1 MVSETIKLADGQD
14 LFLKILR
21 KTIHKG
27 KYEPEDEEIFPYM
40 KEILRLSS
48 IHMLFPVVVDALYKI
63 YPERM
68 EIYKKDAVKEATRQA
83 MKTASFISL
92 YRKMTKEDL
101 FPAVIK
107 GIVCRN
113 LYQEP
118 ELRCSVDEDLF
129 IGPEEINKYHDFL
142 LKQGFQPIDSG
153 VSLDQADE
161 ISYRNMENH
170 LYLEIHKHLFPPEDD
185 DIYGDMN
192 SLFEIPETSVTIQI
206 YDTEIRSLGY
216 TDHLLYMI
224 CHAYKHLIYS
234 GIGIR
239 QLCDMTLFAE
249 NYGNHIDWNR
259 ITKSL
264 DQQNLAFFAQALL
277 KICVKHLGM
286 DLEKAGCSY
295 LYPLCKVDELP
306 LLEDILTGGIYGA
319 QDENRLHSAN
329 MTLSAIS
336 AEKAGR
342 KSTGLRESIFPSY
355 TYMSGN
361 YPYLQKY
368 RFLLPVAWFQRIYL
382 YLKNR
387 NKRDPARTIEIGKQR
402 IELLKKYKLL

>member
-1 MVSETIKLADGQD
+1 MVSETVKLSTENK
-14 LFLKILR
+14 LFLEILR
-21 KTIHKG
+21 EAIHKG
-27 KYEPEDEEIFPYM
+27 KYESEGEDVFQYL

-48 IHMLFPVVVDALYKI
+48 IHLVLPMVVDSLYKI

-68 EIYKKDAVKEATRQA
+68 ESYKKDVVNKVTRQA
-83 MKTASFISL
+83 KKSASFVLL
-92 YRKMTKEDL
+92 YQRMMKEGL
-101 FPAVIK
+101 SPLVIK
-107 GIVCRN
+107 GIVCRS
-113 LYQEP
+113 LYHEP
-118 ELRCSVDEDLF
+118 ELRRSIDEDLL
-129 IGPEEINKYHDFL
+129 INPEETQKYHGFL
-142 LKQGFQPIDSG
+142 IKEGFQALDPDD
-153 VSLDQADE
+153 SLDRSYE
-161 ISYRNMENH
+161 ISYKNPDNR
-170 LYLEIHKHLFPPEDD
+170 LYLEVHNQLFSLEDN
-185 DIYGDMN
+185 ISGN
-192 SLFEIPETSVTIQI
+192 LNKLFEIHEEPVTIRI

-368 RFLLPVAWFQRIYL
+368 RFLLPVAWFLRIYL